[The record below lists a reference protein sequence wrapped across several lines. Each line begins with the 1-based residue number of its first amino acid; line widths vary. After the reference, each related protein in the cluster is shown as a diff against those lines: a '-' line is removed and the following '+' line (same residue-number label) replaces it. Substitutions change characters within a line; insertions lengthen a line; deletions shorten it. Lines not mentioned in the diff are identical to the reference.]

1 MKNNKIQNY
10 LKGNQVPEN
19 PCWRKFCVGVFL
31 LFAATRLITAQ
42 TFDFSKVPGVV
53 INHAPAPGKIFL
65 GTPSLVILPDGTYI
79 SSHEIFGAENGIVSV
94 YESKDKGKS
103 WEKIAEFEGIWNG
116 LYLIRDQL
124 YSMGSDKQ
132 YNFTIRKST
141 DGGHTWTT
149 PHDAKTGLLRQSDP
163 EKGFH
168 SSAVS
173 VIAAKGRIWKP
184 CEIFRK
190 NGRWGN
196 FEAMVMSAPEDADLL
211 DAENWKTSTRMSVDT
226 AWGKEYGCWLEGG
239 AVLSPEGNVLNILR
253 VDNRETE
260 TAAIMHVSENG
271 ETLSFNPRNDFIDFP
286 GGCKRFVIRFD
297 EISNRYWSL
306 SNWIPEKFKGHNVER
321 TRNTLALIS
330 SPDLRNWTVH
340 EVVLQDDN
348 VDKSGFQ
355 YVDWQVEGADMVFV
369 SRTAFFDGAWFADNQ
384 HNSNFI
390 TFHRIDNFRNYAK
403 TTVSEK

>member
-10 LKGNQVPEN
+10 LKGNRAPEN
-19 PCWRKFCVGVFL
+19 PGWRKFCVLLFL

-79 SSHEIFGAENGIVSV
+79 SSHEIFGAESGTVSV

-103 WEKIAEFEGIWNG
+103 WKKIAEFEGIWNG
-116 LYLIRDQL
+116 LYLIHDQL

-149 PHDAKTGLLRQSDP
+149 PHDEKAGLLRQSDP

-286 GGCKRFVIRFD
+286 GGCKRFVILFD
-297 EISNRYWSL
+297 EKSNRYWSL

-340 EVVLQDDN
+340 KVVLQDDN

-390 TFHRIDNFRNYAK
+390 TFHRIDNFRNYAE